1 MSSKLTDEIYE
12 LQKAKEQ
19 LANDWKFCI
28 YEAYF
33 INFQDI
39 DHKDMIAVLGGEV
52 VTLQLD
58 FAGTIFHF
66 YSSRI
71 QPVPTNTLEAYRN
84 DYAYTFVPFR
94 KSQLVYQD
102 DLIRCG
108 VSIPHLLYNDL
119 WSVDLFLYDS
129 KRKQITDIPSHFL
142 QNLNYAKYQRW
153 QKQHLSE

>member
-1 MSSKLTDEIYE
+1 MSSKLTDEIYK
-12 LQKAKEQ
+12 LQKIREQ

-39 DHKDMIAVLGGEV
+39 DHKDMIAVLSGEV

-58 FAGTIFHF
+58 FAGAIFHF

-71 QPVPTNTLEAYRN
+71 QPVSTNTLEAYRK
-84 DYAYTFVPFR
+84 DYIYTFVPFR
-94 KSQLVYQD
+94 KNQLVYRD
-102 DLIRCG
+102 DCG
-108 VSIPHLLYNDL
+108 LSIPHLLYNDL

-129 KRKQITDIPSHFL
+129 NRKQITDIPLHFL
-142 QNLNYAKYQRW
+142 QNLDYAKYQR
-153 QKQHLSE
+153 